1 MNRQFLFRAPDVGKF
16 KAEVAAAFVNKSW
29 GESVEEDGEELT
41 EAQQVIGKYRFTS
54 FTEGSLK
61 GWLISVQS
69 KGEVGFI
76 EEPAKKNTR
85 TSIAPHKVFFNT
97 KQQGNPKL
105 VLTAFPDSTTR
116 FVGDKEVRFAP
127 RQLLKAVAMWM
138 DKHGMSMVESF
149 DISEVWWKGTDSLT
163 KTDADGLLDDLE
175 SASTC
180 EQFVFYERDIGL
192 DAGGVAIH
200 EEADGAGG
208 CEHGDLCVAVAVFFA
223 ERKCGVP
230 CLAGFVFQIAEAV
243 ADLDALD
250 AVAMLLDDFEHRG
263 DVVLGEW
270 FWSAVA
276 TRIAVAGECA
286 H

>member
-1 MNRQFLFRAPDVGKF
+1 MQRAFAAGGFECAVEDADVF
-16 KAEVAAAFVNKSW
+16 FAEAAADD
-29 GESVEEDGEELT
+29 GSVL
-41 EAQQVIGKYRFTS
+41 
-54 FTEGSLK
+54 
-61 GWLISVQS
+61 
-69 KGEVGFI
+69 
-76 EEPAKKNTR
+76 
-85 TSIAPHKVFFNT
+85 
-97 KQQGNPKL
+97 L
-105 VLTAFPDSTTR
+105 VLNVFDGV
-116 FVGDKEVRFAP
+116 VGINVSDDALDLIVC
-127 RQLLKAVAMWM
+127 VAE
-138 DKHGMSMVESF
+138 GLERGF
-149 DISEVWWKGTDSLT
+149 
-163 KTDADGLLDDLE
+163 DGLVDDFE
-175 SASTC
+175 SAAAC
-180 EQFVFYERDIGL
+180 EQFVFHERDIGL

-250 AVAMLLDDFEHRG
+250 AVAVLLDDFEHRG

-270 FWSAVA
+270 FWSAAA